1 MERTAAQPGTFL
13 TAQWRYLAMLNY
25 AVDPALLSRR
35 VPPGTELD
43 FFGDRTY
50 VSVVGF
56 RFLQT
61 RVLGVAVP
69 LHQDFDEIN
78 LRFYVRRKAADG
90 WRRGVAFVRE
100 LVPKPAI
107 ATVARLAFCE
117 PYTSVAMSHGVRDDG
132 RGAARSVSISYGWRD
147 RTGECVIAL
156 NARGDP
162 ALPASGSL
170 EQFIAEHYWG
180 YGMDRRRRGLEY
192 GVRHDPWRVWTAVD
206 ASFTGNAARM
216 YGAELTNAISRTPD
230 SAFLAEG
237 SAISVSWAN
246 IILS

>member
-1 MERTAAQPGTFL
+1 MNVSRIFL
-13 TAQWRYLAMLNY
+13 TARWQYLAMLNY
-25 AVDPALLSRR
+25 AVDPALLAGR

-43 FFGDRTY
+43 FFEDRTY

-56 RFLQT
+56 RFLRT

-78 LRFYVRRKAADG
+78 LRFYVRRRTREG

-107 ATVARLAFCE
+107 AIVARLGFCE
-117 PYTSVAMSHGVRDDG
+117 PYTAVRMSHDVRDDG
-132 RGAARSVSISYGWRD
+132 ERTARSVSVAYGWRD
-147 RTGECVIAL
+147 GANECTIAL
-156 NARGDP
+156 RAQGDP
-162 ALPASGSL
+162 GIPASGSV

-180 YGMDRRRRGLEY
+180 YGIDRRRRGLEY
-192 GVRHDPWRVWTAVD
+192 AVRHDPWRVWTAKN
-206 ASFTGNAARM
+206 AIFSGNAART
-216 YGAELTNAISRTPD
+216 YGPELAKAISRTPD

-237 SAISVSWAN
+237 SPVTVSWAD
-246 IILS
+246 IIV